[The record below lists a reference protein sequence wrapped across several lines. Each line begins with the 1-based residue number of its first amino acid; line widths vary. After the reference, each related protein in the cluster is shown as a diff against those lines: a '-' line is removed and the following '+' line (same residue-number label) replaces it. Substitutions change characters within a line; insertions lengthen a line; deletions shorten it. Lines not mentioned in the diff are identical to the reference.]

1 MKRNKVKRILS
12 TATAMALTTTT
23 LAGGMT
29 VAASEGTSV
38 PAFEDI
44 EFPDAMPASPTQAE
58 DGYYDYDDMSVHYD
72 LSFETYNYGSTVP
85 DDDPIKAWLEEKY
98 NVTLSFE
105 TVASADQ
112 ETFLSTA
119 FAGGDV
125 PDLITLSSKEMGFTL
140 GGQGLLVDAKDMY
153 PYMPQTQKFVTK
165 TLLQYSTMED
175 GTIPFVTKYAIQ
187 DGDIWNLAIR
197 QDWLDNLGME
207 MPTTEEEL
215 LEYAKACTFN
225 DPDGNGQDDTYF
237 MLGAGGGSGL
247 GMLDGFGTAY
257 GNPNYT
263 VGEDGKLSAPML
275 NGTRK
280 QTLEFI
286 NKLCSEGVLPV
297 DWYSIEWE
305 QAKSYTLNDKIGM
318 VRYPASNLY
327 QEYVTFQGND
337 ASKAANWTFLPSMPF
352 ENGKGGAG
360 GNPGVLLAI
369 PKSNVEGDDGK
380 LMRICH
386 ILDAMVYGGE
396 AYFQT
401 IQGGGLDVYPD
412 YDGDVRE
419 YKEDGRSFC
428 YVSQDHP
435 GFNGTYGT
443 DNLALA
449 PWQNFGYTLKW
460 QDEYAESEEAQPRAD
475 AINNSNAALAEMD
488 RWENTGLLYTLPAEI
503 QPNLNEFVSAQEYKF
518 ATGERSFDEW
528 DTYVNEWLDQ
538 GGRENIKAVAE
549 QLGCELPDGI
559 E

>member
-72 LSFETYNYGSTVP
+72 LSFETYNYGATVP

-197 QDWLDNLGME
+197 QDWLDNLAWRCRLQKKNFLSMRKLVPSMIRME
-207 MPTTEEEL
+207 TDRMTPTS
-215 LEYAKACTFN
+215 C
-225 DPDGNGQDDTYF
+225 
-237 MLGAGGGSGL
+237 
-247 GMLDGFGTAY
+247 
-257 GNPNYT
+257 
-263 VGEDGKLSAPML
+263 
-275 NGTRK
+275 
-280 QTLEFI
+280 
-286 NKLCSEGVLPV
+286 
-297 DWYSIEWE
+297 WE
-305 QAKSYTLNDKIGM
+305 QAAVPDL
-318 VRYPASNLY
+318 VC
-327 QEYVTFQGND
+327 
-337 ASKAANWTFLPSMPF
+337 WT
-352 ENGKGGAG
+352 
-360 GNPGVLLAI
+360 
-369 PKSNVEGDDGK
+369 
-380 LMRICH
+380 
-386 ILDAMVYGGE
+386 
-396 AYFQT
+396 
-401 IQGGGLDVYPD
+401 
-412 YDGDVRE
+412 
-419 YKEDGRSFC
+419 
-428 YVSQDHP
+428 
-435 GFNGTYGT
+435 
-443 DNLALA
+443 ALA
-449 PWQNFGYTLKW
+449 PHT
-460 QDEYAESEEAQPRAD
+460 ATPTTP
-475 AINNSNAALAEMD
+475 LAKMA
-488 RWENTGLLYTLPAEI
+488 NYLL
-503 QPNLNEFVSAQEYKF
+503 
-518 ATGERSFDEW
+518 R
-528 DTYVNEWLDQ
+528 
-538 GGRENIKAVAE
+538 
-549 QLGCELPDGI
+549 C
-559 E
+559 

>member
-1 MKRNKVKRILS
+1 
-12 TATAMALTTTT
+12 
-23 LAGGMT
+23 
-29 VAASEGTSV
+29 
-38 PAFEDI
+38 
-44 EFPDAMPASPTQAE
+44 MPASPTQAE

-72 LSFETYNYGSTVP
+72 LSFETYNYGATVP

-175 GTIPFVTKYAIQ
+175 GTIPFVTKYAIRTAIS
-187 DGDIWNLAIR
+187 GIWQFVGTGWTTLAWR
-197 QDWLDNLGME
+197 CRLQKK
-207 MPTTEEEL
+207 L

-257 GNPNYT
+257 GSPNYT

-327 QEYVTFQGND
+327 QEYVTFRATMHPKLQTGP
-337 ASKAANWTFLPSMPF
+337 SFPPCLLKMVKAERS
-352 ENGKGGAG
+352 

-401 IQGGGLDVYPD
+401 VQGGGLDVYPD

-419 YKEDGRSFC
+419 YQEDGRSFC

-460 QDEYAESEEAQPRAD
+460 QDEYAESEEAQPSRCD
-475 AINNSNAALAEMD
+475 QQQQCSTCRDGSLGEYRPALHPSGRDSAEPQ
-488 RWENTGLLYTLPAEI
+488 RVCIRSGI
-503 QPNLNEFVSAQEYKF
+503 QIRN
-518 ATGERSFDEW
+518 R
-528 DTYVNEWLDQ
+528 
-538 GGRENIKAVAE
+538 
-549 QLGCELPDGI
+549 
-559 E
+559 

>member
-1 MKRNKVKRILS
+1 
-12 TATAMALTTTT
+12 
-23 LAGGMT
+23 
-29 VAASEGTSV
+29 
-38 PAFEDI
+38 
-44 EFPDAMPASPTQAE
+44 
-58 DGYYDYDDMSVHYD
+58 
-72 LSFETYNYGSTVP
+72 
-85 DDDPIKAWLEEKY
+85 
-98 NVTLSFE
+98 
-105 TVASADQ
+105 
-112 ETFLSTA
+112 
-119 FAGGDV
+119 
-125 PDLITLSSKEMGFTL
+125 
-140 GGQGLLVDAKDMY
+140 MY

-327 QEYVTFQGND
+327 QE
-337 ASKAANWTFLPSMPF
+337 
-352 ENGKGGAG
+352 
-360 GNPGVLLAI
+360 
-369 PKSNVEGDDGK
+369 
-380 LMRICH
+380 
-386 ILDAMVYGGE
+386 
-396 AYFQT
+396 
-401 IQGGGLDVYPD
+401 
-412 YDGDVRE
+412 
-419 YKEDGRSFC
+419 
-428 YVSQDHP
+428 
-435 GFNGTYGT
+435 
-443 DNLALA
+443 
-449 PWQNFGYTLKW
+449 
-460 QDEYAESEEAQPRAD
+460 
-475 AINNSNAALAEMD
+475 
-488 RWENTGLLYTLPAEI
+488 
-503 QPNLNEFVSAQEYKF
+503 
-518 ATGERSFDEW
+518 
-528 DTYVNEWLDQ
+528 
-538 GGRENIKAVAE
+538 
-549 QLGCELPDGI
+549 
-559 E
+559 